1 MEPALENKSSDGD
14 NRTDKRIYRFSLG
27 AVIIVIGLLF
37 LAREHGYKLDFLWID
52 NWWALFILIPAVAM
66 ATRVVTRVRRLG
78 RFDAEAAGTSIGA
91 LATGLVAVMLLL
103 DWDFGKWWPLFI
115 VLGGLSIVISGF
127 AKEGDK

>member
-1 MEPALENKSSDGD
+1 MDPALEDKSTDCNS
-14 NRTDKRIYRFSLG
+14 RTDRLIYRFSLG
-27 AVIIVIGLLF
+27 AVVIIVGLLF

-66 ATRVVTRVRRLG
+66 ATRVVTRVRRQG

-91 LATGLVAVMLLL
+91 LATGLVAIMFLL

-127 AKEGDK
+127 AKEDDK